1 MQCQQSLMMTLIS
14 KINQEDI
21 DLKISSA
28 FPDVCVHKGL
38 AASAGLSGRV
48 IPAFVSDWLVS
59 RYSDNEGGVNSDG
72 IRKFIA
78 KYLPDK
84 KQKESLMY
92 EIRNGNPLKILD
104 SFTVKV
110 HPTKGDLKLRIPSLD
125 ITGRVLD
132 AIVDANPL
140 LLMGNVWGSGTLT
153 WMPSRDKK
161 DRFEVVMTAFNPMQ
175 ASIIDLDY
183 FVAQRAEFDLAE
195 WLGLL
200 TRTMGYDER
209 KYTTRQKLLIL
220 TRLIPLIESRVNI
233 IELAPK
239 GTGKSYIYSQLSRH
253 AWLISGGVV
262 TRAQLFYDM
271 NRQQAGIISNFNA
284 VILDEIQT
292 IKLSNE
298 GEIVGALK
306 GYLESGEYRV
316 MGFHG
321 SSDAGFVILGNIPIV
336 DGRPR
341 DENYFNELP
350 RWLNGHE
357 STALLDRFHALV
369 QGWEL
374 PRIQSSSLC
383 QSFALRADY
392 FGEVLYALRTSQEH
406 MAFVKT
412 HMESFGDLR
421 DNRAVQRLA
430 CGYLK
435 LLFPNLES
443 VTLEEFDEFCLQP
456 AIDLRSN
463 IRRQMAILDPEFAPN
478 IAEIRVC

>member
-1 MQCQQSLMMTLIS
+1 MTLKS
-14 KINQEDI
+14 EINQEYI
-21 DLKISSA
+21 DRKISSL

-38 AASAGLSGRV
+38 AANAGLSGRV

-59 RYSDNEGGVNSDG
+59 RYSDNDGGVNSDG
-72 IRKFIA
+72 IRKFIE

-84 KQKESLMY
+84 KQKETLMY
-92 EIRNGNPLKILD
+92 EICNGNPLKILD
-104 SFTVKV
+104 SFSVNV
-110 HPTKGDLKLRIPSLD
+110 HPTKGTLQLRIPSLD
-125 ITGRVLD
+125 VTGRVID
-132 AIVDANPL
+132 SIVDANPL
-140 LLMGNVWGSGTLT
+140 LLMGNVWGSGMLT
-153 WMPSRDKK
+153 WMPSQDKK

-175 ASIIDLDY
+175 AASIDLDY
-183 FVAQRAEFDLAE
+183 FLTQRKEFDLAE
-195 WLGLL
+195 WLVLL
-200 TRTMGYDER
+200 TRTMGYNER

-220 TRLIPLIESRVNI
+220 TRLIPLIEPRVNI

-271 NRQQAGIISNFNA
+271 SRQRAGIISSFDA

-306 GYLESGEYRV
+306 GYLESGEFRV

-341 DENYFNELP
+341 DSNCFSELP
-350 RWLNGHE
+350 KWLNGHE
-357 STALLDRFHALV
+357 ATALLDRFHAFV
-369 QGWEL
+369 PGWEL

-392 FGEVLYALRTSQEH
+392 FGEVLYALRSNQNH
-406 MAFVKT
+406 MAFVKD
-412 HMESFGDLR
+412 HVESAGDLR
-421 DNRAVQRLA
+421 DTRAVQRLA

-435 LLFPNLES
+435 LLFPNLDS
-443 VTLEEFDEFCLQP
+443 VTLEEFNEFCLQP
-456 AIDLRSN
+456 AIELRSN
-463 IRRQMAILDPEFAPN
+463 IRRQMAILDPEFSPE
-478 IAEIRVC
+478 IAEVRLC

>member
-1 MQCQQSLMMTLIS
+1 MMTSIF
-14 KINQEDI
+14 EI
-21 DLKISSA
+21 DPEYIDQKISTS

-38 AASAGLSGRV
+38 AASVGLSGRV

-72 IRKFIA
+72 IRQFIA

-92 EIRNGNPLKILD
+92 NIRNGNPVKILD
-104 SFTVKV
+104 SFSVKV
-110 HPTKGDLKLRIPSLD
+110 HQTKGTLQLRIPALD

-132 AIVDANPL
+132 SIVDSNPL

-153 WMPSRDKK
+153 WMPSQDKK
-161 DRFEVVMTAFNPMQ
+161 DRFEVVMTTFNPMQ
-175 ASIIDLDY
+175 AASINLNY
-183 FVAQRAEFDLAE
+183 FLSQRKEFNFPE
-195 WLGLL
+195 WLVLL

-220 TRLIPLIESRVNI
+220 TRLIPLIEPRVNLM
-233 IELAPK
+233 ELAPK

-271 NRQQAGIISNFNA
+271 GRQQAGLISNFNA
-284 VILDEIQT
+284 IILDEIQT
-292 IKLSNE
+292 IKLSNV

-321 SSDAGFVILGNIPIV
+321 SSDSGFVILGNIPIV
-336 DGRPR
+336 DGYPR
-341 DENYFNELP
+341 DSNFFSELP
-350 RWLNGHE
+350 SWLNGHDA
-357 STALLDRFHALV
+357 TALLDRFHALV
-369 QGWEL
+369 PGWEL
-374 PRIQSSSLC
+374 PRIQSTSLC

-392 FGEVLYALRTSQEH
+392 FGEVLYALRSSQEH
-406 MAFVKT
+406 MAFVKDHT
-412 HMESFGDLR
+412 ESHGDLR
-421 DNRAVQRLA
+421 DTIAVQRIA

-443 VTLEEFDEFCLQP
+443 VTLEEFDEYCLQP
-456 AIDLRSN
+456 AINLRSN
-463 IRRQMAILDPEFAPN
+463 IRSQMAIMDSEFSPA
-478 IAEIRVC
+478 IAEIRAC

>member
-1 MQCQQSLMMTLIS
+1 VTILNFE
-14 KINQEDI
+14 KIQEDI
-21 DLKISSA
+21 DLKISRS

-38 AASAGLSGRV
+38 AASVGLSGRV
-48 IPAFVSDWLVS
+48 IPAFVTDWLVS
-59 RYSDNEGGVNSDG
+59 RYSDYKGGVNSEG
-72 IRKFIA
+72 IRKFIS

-104 SFTVKV
+104 SFSVKV
-110 HPTKGDLKLRIPSLD
+110 HPKTGDLQLRIPSLD
-125 ITGRVLD
+125 VTGRALD
-132 AIVDANPL
+132 SIVDANPS
-140 LLMGNVWGSGTLT
+140 LLMGNVWGSGTLS
-153 WMPSRDKK
+153 WHPLQDKK
-161 DRFEVVMTAFNPMQ
+161 DQYEIVMTAFNPMQ
-175 ASIIDLDY
+175 AASIDLEY
-183 FVAQRAEFDLAE
+183 YMTQRKEFNLEE
-195 WLGLL
+195 WLVLL
-200 TRTMGYDER
+200 TRTMGYNEQN
-209 KYTTRQKLLIL
+209 YSTRQKLLIF
-220 TRLIPLIESRVNI
+220 TRLIPLIEPRVNI

-271 NRQQAGIISNFNA
+271 NSKQAGIISHFNA

-321 SSDAGFVILGNIPIV
+321 SSDAGFVILGNIPII
-336 DGRPR
+336 DGLPR
-341 DENYFNELP
+341 DQNYFSELP
-350 RWLNGHE
+350 RWLNGQE
-357 STALLDRFHALV
+357 ATALLDRFHALV
-369 QGWEL
+369 PGWEL

-392 FGEVLYALRTSQEH
+392 FGEVLYALRSSQEH
-406 MAFVKT
+406 MAFVKD

-421 DNRAVQRLA
+421 DTRAVQRLA

-435 LLFPNLES
+435 LLFPNLDT
-443 VTLEEFDEFCLQP
+443 VNLEEFNEFCLQP
-456 AIDLRSN
+456 AIALRSD
-463 IRRQMAILDPEFAPN
+463 IRRQMAYLDSEFSPN
-478 IAEIRVC
+478 IAEISLR

>member
-1 MQCQQSLMMTLIS
+1 MTLNS
-14 KINQEDI
+14 EINQEYI
-21 DLKISSA
+21 DSKISRL

-38 AASAGLSGRV
+38 AASSGLSGRV

-59 RYSDNEGGVNSDG
+59 RYSDSDGGVDSDG
-72 IRKFIA
+72 VRKFIER
-78 KYLPDK
+78 YLPDK

-104 SFTVKV
+104 SFSVKV
-110 HPTKGDLKLRIPSLD
+110 HPTKGTLQLRIPSLD
-125 ITGRVLD
+125 ITGSVLD
-132 AIVDANPL
+132 SIVDANPL
-140 LLMGNVWGSGTLT
+140 LLMGNVWGSGTLN
-153 WMPSRDKK
+153 WVPSRDKK
-161 DRFEVVMTAFNPMQ
+161 DRYEVQMTTFSPMQ
-175 ASIIDLDY
+175 AASIDLGY
-183 FVAQRAEFDLAE
+183 FLTQRKEFNLAE
-195 WLGLL
+195 WLVLL

-220 TRLIPLIESRVNI
+220 TRLIPLIEPRVNMM
-233 IELAPK
+233 ELAPK
-239 GTGKSYIYSQLSRH
+239 GTGKSFIYSQLSRH

-271 NRQQAGIISNFNA
+271 NRQQAGIISSFNA

-341 DENYFNELP
+341 DKNCFSELP

-357 STALLDRFHALV
+357 ATALLDRFHALV
-369 QGWEL
+369 PGWEL
-374 PRIQSSSLC
+374 PRIQSTSLC

-392 FGEVLYALRTSQEH
+392 FGEVLYALRSSQQH
-406 MAFVKT
+406 MAFVKD
-412 HMESFGDLR
+412 HMESYGDLR
-421 DNRAVQRLA
+421 DTRAVQRLA

-435 LLFPNLES
+435 LLFPNLET
-443 VTLEEFDEFCLQP
+443 VTMEEFDEFCLQP
-456 AIDLRSN
+456 AIALRSN
-463 IRRQMAILDPEFAPN
+463 IRRQMAILDPEFSPK
-478 IAEIRVC
+478 IADIRSC

>member
-1 MQCQQSLMMTLIS
+1 MTILNFE
-14 KINQEDI
+14 KIQEDI
-21 DLKISSA
+21 DLKISRS

-38 AASAGLSGRV
+38 AASVGLSGRV
-48 IPAFVSDWLVS
+48 IPAFVTDWLVS
-59 RYSDNEGGVNSDG
+59 RYSDYKGGVNSEG
-72 IRKFIA
+72 IRKFIS

-104 SFTVKV
+104 SFSVKV
-110 HPTKGDLKLRIPSLD
+110 HPKTGDLQLRIPSLD
-125 ITGRVLD
+125 VTGRALD
-132 AIVDANPL
+132 SIVDANPS
-140 LLMGNVWGSGTLT
+140 LLMGNVWGSGTLS
-153 WMPSRDKK
+153 WHPLQDKK
-161 DRFEVVMTAFNPMQ
+161 DQYEIVMTAFNPMQ
-175 ASIIDLDY
+175 AASIDLEY
-183 FVAQRAEFDLAE
+183 YMTQRKEFNLEE
-195 WLGLL
+195 WLVLL
-200 TRTMGYDER
+200 TRTMGYNEQN
-209 KYTTRQKLLIL
+209 YSTRQKLLIF
-220 TRLIPLIESRVNI
+220 TRLIPLIEPRVNI

-271 NRQQAGIISNFNA
+271 NSKQAGIISHFNA

-321 SSDAGFVILGNIPIV
+321 SSDAGFVILGNIPII
-336 DGRPR
+336 DGLPR
-341 DENYFNELP
+341 DQNYFSELP
-350 RWLNGHE
+350 RWLNGQE
-357 STALLDRFHALV
+357 ATALLDRFHALV
-369 QGWEL
+369 PGWEL

-392 FGEVLYALRTSQEH
+392 FGEVLYALRSSQEH
-406 MAFVKT
+406 MAFVKD

-421 DNRAVQRLA
+421 DTRAVQRLA

-435 LLFPNLES
+435 LLFPNLDT
-443 VTLEEFDEFCLQP
+443 VNLEEFNEFCLQP
-456 AIDLRSN
+456 AIALRSD
-463 IRRQMAILDPEFAPN
+463 IRRQMAYLDSEFSPN
-478 IAEIRVC
+478 IAEISLR

>member
-1 MQCQQSLMMTLIS
+1 MTLNFE
-14 KINQEDI
+14 INQSDI
-21 DLKISSA
+21 DRKISNC

-38 AASAGLSGRV
+38 AASSGLSERV

-59 RYSDNEGGVNSDG
+59 RYSTDEGGVNSAG
-72 IRKFIA
+72 IRNFIER
-78 KYLPDK
+78 YLPDK
-84 KQKESLMY
+84 TQKESLMY

-104 SFTVKV
+104 SFSVKV
-110 HPTKGDLKLRIPSLD
+110 HPTKGTLQLRIPSLD

-132 AIVDANPL
+132 SIVDINPL
-140 LLMGNVWGSGTLT
+140 LLMGNVWGSGTLA
-153 WMPSRDKK
+153 WVPSQDKK

-175 ASIIDLDY
+175 TANIDLDY
-183 FVAQRAEFDLAE
+183 FLAQRQKFDLAE
-195 WLGLL
+195 WLVIL

-209 KYTTRQKLLIL
+209 EYSTRQKLLLL
-220 TRLIPLIESRVNI
+220 TRLIPLIEPRVNI

-271 NRQQAGIISNFNA
+271 SRQQSGIISSFNA

-298 GEIVGALK
+298 GEIVGAMK

-336 DGRPR
+336 DGIPR
-341 DENYFNELP
+341 DINYFSELP
-350 RWLNGHE
+350 KWLNGHDA
-357 STALLDRFHALV
+357 TALLDRFHALV
-369 QGWEL
+369 PGWEL
-374 PRIQSSSLC
+374 PRIQSTSLC

-392 FGEVLYALRTSQEH
+392 FGEVLYALRSNQEH
-406 MAFVKT
+406 MAFIKNHT
-412 HMESFGDLR
+412 ESLGDLR
-421 DNRAVQRLA
+421 DTRAVQRLA

-443 VTLEEFDEFCLQP
+443 VNLEKFHEFCLKP
-456 AIDLRSN
+456 AISLRSN
-463 IRRQMAILDPEFAPN
+463 IRSQMAIMDPEFSSN
-478 IAEIRVC
+478 IAQITIR